1 MATEPL
7 LAFEVLSSVAYLAQF
22 ASFRET
28 PDCYTHGAK
37 VSSPTLGPVDVFVK
51 FYVTEKNRTN
61 RGLVNEAVGYLLAKA
76 CGLPVAPHAFVID
89 VSGQRLLEA
98 HASLRGSI
106 NAAHS
111 YPCWATSAVDGAQ
124 AKQNHG
130 LVIDTLRK
138 WSLLPK
144 MLAFDDWV
152 ANSDRTAA
160 NIVCTGKQ
168 NLTLIDHGHIGGSLY
183 WMPDLLPAEGSFSSP
198 VLLDIWP
205 KALPPAIA
213 SQMVQ
218 NAAEHGR
225 VFSVA
230 KARLR
235 AVLDFCCDDQPS
247 SRAFEEFL
255 EKRANGS
262 YDRIKKTHGVLI

>member
-1 MATEPL
+1 MATETLYP
-7 LAFEVLSSVAYLAQF
+7 FEVLSSVAYLMQF
-22 ASFRET
+22 EPIRET
-28 PDCYTHGAK
+28 PDSCTHGAK
-37 VSSPTLGPVDVFVK
+37 VSSETLGAVDVFVK
-51 FYVTEKNRTN
+51 FYVDGKNRTS
-61 RGLVNEAVGYLLAKA
+61 RGLVNEAVGHLLAKA

-106 NAAHS
+106 NAANS
-111 YPCWATSAVDGAQ
+111 YPCWATSAVHGALLNP
-124 AKQNHG
+124 KHG
-130 LVIDTLRK
+130 LIIDNLRK

-168 NLTLIDHGHIGGSLY
+168 QLTLIDHGHIAGSLY
-183 WMPDLLPAEGSFSSP
+183 WMPDMLPAEGRFSSP
-198 VLLDIWP
+198 ILPEIWP
-205 KALPPAIA
+205 KSLPRAIA

-225 VFSVA
+225 VFAAA
-230 KARLR
+230 KTRLR
-235 AVLDFCCDDQPS
+235 AVLDFLIDDRQS
-247 SRAFEEFL
+247 GKAFEEFL
-255 EKRANGS
+255 ESRANGS